1 MKTVYYST
9 LFLTNRDR
17 RDHVFLQSI
26 IVLYNSVYNSRG
38 NAKWVNSEVDS
49 DLLVIGKDTDS
60 NVLTFIPNNIRVI
73 LSLSSEFRHEDC
85 HIIYIDT
92 PLKVTNLIDK
102 FKAAEDILVQFSSQP
117 SNNNNVLLN
126 NSKKLKLLQWPAAE
140 IIAKHTAYPILSA
153 LLSKRPM
160 GFEELVNLSKKS
172 EEFCRRFVDLIVNAG
187 FAEYITII
195 STDGSITQNNSY
207 VNAET
212 SSKRSLLDRIRSRLG
227 LFWN

>member
-9 LFLTNRDR
+9 LFLTSRDR

-38 NAKWVNSEVDS
+38 NATWVNSEVDS
-49 DLLVIGKDTDS
+49 DLLVIGKDTDT
-60 NVLTFIPNNIRVI
+60 NVLTFIPNNVRVI

-102 FKAAEDILVQFSSQP
+102 FKAAEDILVQFSNQP
-117 SNNNNVLLN
+117 SSNNVLLN

-140 IIAKHTAYPILSA
+140 IIAKNTAYPILSA

-160 GFEELVNLSKKS
+160 GFEELVSLSKKS
-172 EEFCRRFVDLIVNAG
+172 EAFCRRFVDLIVNAG

-195 STDGSITQNNSY
+195 STDSSITQSSGHINGD
-207 VNAET
+207 T